1 MRILHTADWHLG
13 RSLEQYSRLE
23 EQAAFLNEL
32 QHICDRE
39 AVDLLL
45 ICGDVFDTYNP
56 PAAAESLFYDA
67 LERLAGQ
74 GSRSVAV
81 IAGNHDNPE
90 RLAAAAPLAYRH
102 GVILLG
108 YPSSDAGLLRQRN
121 CGWPDSVLDAGPG
134 YLKIRPP
141 GADCAAVL
149 ITLPYPSEAR
159 LAAIAEKQT
168 DESRIQMNYSA
179 KIGQLLGS
187 IADARFCAETVNLI
201 AAHLFMQGGWTSDS
215 ERTLQMGAAMLVD
228 PAVLPAAAQYA
239 ALGHLH
245 RPQDVA
251 GSPIP
256 ARYAGSPL
264 AYSFSEA
271 DYAKSVC
278 LVDVHPGEPAAVR
291 TLPLNSGK
299 PLRRWLAREGLA
311 QALAW
316 AREGRDANC
325 WIDLEINSE
334 HPLTAA
340 QLRELRT
347 NNPGILYIRTL
358 LAGSPSPGLPPD
370 ARRGKKIDEL
380 FAEYYRF
387 RQGVPIPN
395 DVLATFI
402 DLQNQEAQVDG

>member
-23 EQAAFLNEL
+23 EQAAFLDEL
-32 QHICDRE
+32 QQICDRE

-56 PAAAESLFYDA
+56 PAAAENLFYDA

-74 GSRSVAV
+74 GRRAVVA
-81 IAGNHDNPE
+81 IAGNHDNPD

-108 YPSSDAGLLRQRN
+108 YPSSDVGLLRQRN
-121 CGWPDSVLDAGPG
+121 HGWPDSVEDAGPG
-134 YLKIRPP
+134 YLKIRPA
-141 GADCAAVL
+141 GAGCAATL

-159 LAAIAEKQT
+159 LAALAERQT
-168 DESRIQMNYSA
+168 DESRVQLNYSA
-179 KIGQLLGS
+179 KIGQLLG
-187 IADARFCAETVNLI
+187 RLAEAHFSAGTVNLI

-228 PAVLPAAAQYA
+228 PSVLPPATQYA

-245 RPQDVA
+245 RPQGVA
-251 GSPIP
+251 GSPVP

-278 LVDVHPGEPAAVR
+278 LV
-291 TLPLNSGK
+291 
-299 PLRRWLAREGLA
+299 
-311 QALAW
+311 
-316 AREGRDANC
+316 
-325 WIDLEINSE
+325 
-334 HPLTAA
+334 
-340 QLRELRT
+340 
-347 NNPGILYIRTL
+347 
-358 LAGSPSPGLPPD
+358 
-370 ARRGKKIDEL
+370 
-380 FAEYYRF
+380 
-387 RQGVPIPN
+387 
-395 DVLATFI
+395 
-402 DLQNQEAQVDG
+402 